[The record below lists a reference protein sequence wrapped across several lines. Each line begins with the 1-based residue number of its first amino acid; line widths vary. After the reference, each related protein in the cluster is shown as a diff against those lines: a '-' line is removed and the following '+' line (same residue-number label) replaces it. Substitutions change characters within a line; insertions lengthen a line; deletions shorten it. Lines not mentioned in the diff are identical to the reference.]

1 MYGYPASS
9 RIIFSSFPRAT
20 LRDKLVS
27 FLLFATLALV
37 SYIPWPSWFLER
49 TRTSVLGLPSHL
61 PIHEDRF
68 SLYAAPW
75 LSMLFPTAYF
85 LLLPLPLAGYRS
97 ELVLPTRYSLFFEVK
112 SASSYFC
119 DTPSYDC
126 DPMTCFKVT
135 AYQGNEFLLT
145 PASAQWDKNI

>member
-37 SYIPWPSWFLER
+37 SYISWPSWFLER

-61 PIHEDRF
+61 PIREDRF

-75 LSMLFPTAYF
+75 LTMLFPTAYF
-85 LLLPLPLAGYRS
+85 LLLPLPFAGYCF
-97 ELVLPTRYSLFFEVK
+97 ELVLSTNYSLFRSWIGIIVFSWHVFLRLR
-112 SASSYFC
+112 SNDLFQSY
-119 DTPSYDC
+119 SI
-126 DPMTCFKVT
+126 
-135 AYQGNEFLLT
+135 
-145 PASAQWDKNI
+145 SRQWISFNTSFDATR

>member
-1 MYGYPASS
+1 MYDYPASS

-68 SLYAAPW
+68 SLYAAAW

-85 LLLPLPLAGYRS
+85 LLLPLPFAGYCS
-97 ELVLPTRYSLFFEVK
+97 ELVLPFSKLNRHYRIFVFLWHVVLWLRSNDPFQSYSIPRQWISLDISFDATR
-112 SASSYFC
+112 
-119 DTPSYDC
+119 
-126 DPMTCFKVT
+126 
-135 AYQGNEFLLT
+135 
-145 PASAQWDKNI
+145 